1 MPSSPVHADQNSA
14 RAASWLVYVLVAAT
28 ARSTPAPVGSTRC
41 ATPASV
47 LSGSLVMASVN
58 APAER
63 ARATYS
69 ATSGVSPLWL
79 MPITRQPV
87 RSRCAL

>member
-1 MPSSPVHADQNSA
+1 M
-14 RAASWLVYVLVAAT
+14 YVFVAAT
-28 ARSTPAPVGSTRC
+28 ARSVPAPVTSARC

-47 LSGSLVMASVN
+47 LSSSLVIASVK

-79 MPITRQPV
+79 MPMTRQPL
-87 RSRCAL
+87 RSMRAR